1 MVVTELSAN
10 RGEESF
16 TLKIINQG
24 PRHLGRAESSQ
35 TAKMHLD
42 EAAASCCQTEFGSFR
57 EKGTAKAW
65 KGQNQTGTSQEGGR
79 HFLPFFDHC
88 SPLTVAIKS
97 LGFVFLI
104 PREV

>member
-42 EAAASCCQTEFGSFR
+42 EAAASCCQTQSLGHFGR
-57 EKGTAKAW
+57 RALQRHGRGRTKQGRLRK
-65 KGQNQTGTSQEGGR
+65 EGGISCLSSTTAL
-79 HFLPFFDHC
+79 HSQWQLN
-88 SPLTVAIKS
+88 L
-97 LGFVFLI
+97 
-104 PREV
+104 